1 MYCPK
6 CGAEAMQNQ
15 RFCKLCGTN
24 LQLIH
29 DTLKGG
35 DSAQSPFGIDVEKLT
50 QNAME
55 FAKSWKTGLQGQ
67 LHEQWN
73 AHTNPGGARHTARA
87 LRRQAREEARL
98 QNLPKPKEYLS
109 YSWQHN
115 LRDGLISLFTGA
127 GLGILL
133 YYLAHEAINSGVVR
147 DIPRLVDS
155 QKDAIGR
162 GLRWVWLIGLIPALK
177 GFAQIIYAAFF
188 GESIATL
195 TERYTPHRI
204 QMSPYQDGEVA
215 SRDHVT
221 TSSIQQEQ
229 AQPNYEGLDEP
240 PSSVTER
247 TTHIFDSQQQQPKRE
262 TQ

>member
-1 MYCPK
+1 
-6 CGAEAMQNQ
+6 MQNQ

-29 DTLKGG
+29 DTLKGEG
-35 DSAQSPFGIDVEKLT
+35 SAQSPFGIDVEKLT
-50 QNAME
+50 QNALE

-67 LHEQWN
+67 FHEQWN
-73 AHTNPGGARHTARA
+73 AHTNPGGARHTARE

-115 LRDGLISLFTGA
+115 LRDGLISLFTGV

-133 YYLAHEAINSGVVR
+133 YYLAQEAINSGVVR
-147 DIPRLVDS
+147 DIPRLLDS
-155 QKDAIGR
+155 QKDAISR
-162 GLRWVWLIGLIPALK
+162 GLRWVWLMGLIPALK
-177 GFAQIIYAAFF
+177 GLAQIIYAAFF

-195 TERYTPHRI
+195 TERFTPPRN
-204 QMSPYQDGEVA
+204 QVTSYQDSEPT

-229 AQPNYEGLDEP
+229 AQRGFEGLDEP

-247 TTHIFDSQQQQPKRE
+247 TTHIFDSAQSQPKRE

>member
-6 CGAEAMQNQ
+6 CGTEAMQSQ

-35 DSAQSPFGIDVEKLT
+35 DSPQSPFGIDVEKLT
-50 QNAME
+50 QNALE
-55 FAKSWKTGLQGQ
+55 FAKSWKSGLHVQ
-67 LHEQWN
+67 LHEQWKP
-73 AHTNPGGARHTARA
+73 HVKLDQPRPSARD
-87 LRRQAREEARL
+87 LRRQVREEARL

-115 LRDGLISLFTGA
+115 LRDGLVSLFTGV
-127 GLGILL
+127 GLAILL
-133 YYLAHEAINSGVVR
+133 YYLTQEAISSGFVR
-147 DIPRLVDS
+147 DIPNLTDRQRDGI
-155 QKDAIGR
+155 DR
-162 GLRWVWLIGLIPALK
+162 GLTWVWLVGLIPALK
-177 GFAQIIYAAFF
+177 GLAQIIYAAFF

-195 TERYTPHRI
+195 TERFTPARK
-204 QMSPYQDGEVA
+204 QATSLQDSEQPG
-215 SRDHVT
+215 RDHVT
-221 TSSIQQEQ
+221 SPSIQQEQ
-229 AQPNYEGLDEP
+229 AQHGFDELHEP

-247 TTHIFDSQQQQPKRE
+247 TTHIFDSTHPQQKRE

>member
-6 CGAEAMQNQ
+6 CGAEAMQTQ

-24 LQLIH
+24 LELIH

-35 DSAQSPFGIDVEKLT
+35 DSSHAPFGIDVEKLT
-50 QNAME
+50 QNAVE
-55 FAKSWKTGLQGQ
+55 FAKSWKSGLQGQ
-67 LHEQWN
+67 LHGQWS
-73 AHTNPGGARHTARA
+73 AHTNPGGVRPTARE
-87 LRRQAREEARL
+87 LRRKAREEARL

-115 LRDGLISLFTGA
+115 LRNGLISVFTGA

-133 YYLAHEAINSGVVR
+133 YFLGQEAINSGVIR
-147 DIPRLVDS
+147 EIPRLNDV
-155 QKDAIGR
+155 QKDGIIR
-162 GLRWVWLIGLIPALK
+162 GLSWVWLIGLMPVLK

-195 TERYTPHRI
+195 SERFTARPTPLI
-204 QMSPYQDGEVA
+204 SNQDAEPTI
-215 SRDHVT
+215 RDHA
-221 TSSIQQEQ
+221 TSPAFQQEQ
-229 AQPNYEGLDEP
+229 AERSFDEMAEP

-247 TTHIFDSQQQQPKRE
+247 TTHIFDSAKPQTKRE

>member
-6 CGAEAMQNQ
+6 CGTEAMQTQ

-35 DSAQSPFGIDVEKLT
+35 DSPQSPLGIDVEKLT
-50 QNAME
+50 QNALE
-55 FAKSWKTGLQGQ
+55 FAKSWKSGLHVQ
-67 LHEQWN
+67 LHDQWN
-73 AHTNPGGARHTARA
+73 PHIKLGEGRASARD
-87 LRRQAREEARL
+87 LRRKAREEARL

-115 LRDGLISLFTGA
+115 LRDGLISLFTGV
-127 GLGILL
+127 GLAILL
-133 YYLAHEAINSGVVR
+133 YYLAQEAISSGAFR
-147 DIPRLVDS
+147 DIPRLTDR
-155 QKDAIGR
+155 QMEGIDR
-162 GLRWVWLIGLIPALK
+162 GLRWVWLTGLIPALK
-177 GFAQIIYAAFF
+177 GLAQIIYAAFF

-195 TERYTPHRI
+195 TERFTPARN
-204 QMSPYQDGEVA
+204 QAASLQDPDQPA
-215 SRDHVT
+215 RDHVT
-221 TSSIQQEQ
+221 SPSIQEEQ
-229 AQPNYEGLDEP
+229 ARRGFDGLSEP

-247 TTHIFDSQQQQPKRE
+247 TTHIFDSPHPQQNRE

>member
-6 CGAEAMQNQ
+6 CGAEAMQTQ

-24 LQLIH
+24 IQLIH

-35 DSAQSPFGIDVEKLT
+35 DGSHGPFGIDVEKLT
-50 QNAME
+50 QNALE
-55 FAKSWKTGLQGQ
+55 FAKSWKSGLHGQ
-67 LHEQWN
+67 LHEQWK
-73 AHTNPGGARHTARA
+73 AHMNPADGRPTARE

-115 LRDGLISLFTGA
+115 LRDGLIGLFTGA

-133 YYLAHEAINSGVVR
+133 YYLGQEAINSGVIR
-147 DIPRLVDS
+147 DLPRVSDT
-155 QKDAIGR
+155 QKEAIVR
-162 GLRWVWLIGLIPALK
+162 GLGWVWLIGLMPVLK

-195 TERYTPHRI
+195 SERFTARPTPLISH
-204 QMSPYQDGEVA
+204 QDAEPA
-215 SRDHVT
+215 IRDHVT
-221 TSSIQQEQ
+221 SPAIQQEQ
-229 AQPNYEGLDEP
+229 AERSFEGVTEP

-247 TTHIFDSQQQQPKRE
+247 TTHIFDSTKPQTKRD